1 MTTWGDF
8 ERWSKEKP
16 WEAAPVPPRETLH
29 NYLFKAVLTGNA
41 SLVVKALLAGADPNA
56 PCSTQ
61 ARAHLVQNYDDNLF
75 QSFEGTAVEFGFL
88 ITHLR
93 EYRSLVLA
101 ALVFFGDP
109 RYRFR
114 RDPYRSFA
122 TPGVYRQTDFYARDP
137 GVDVSDWDVYRF
149 NDLRGPTSLWHYTE
163 SEASGDESEAD
174 DASHA
179 TGSTQ

>member
-16 WEAAPVPPRETLH
+16 WAPHWAEPVPGETLH
-29 NYLFKAVLTGNA
+29 NYLSKAVLTGNA
-41 SLVVKALLAGADPNA
+41 SLVVKALLA
-56 PCSTQ
+56 
-61 ARAHLVQNYDDNLF
+61 
-75 QSFEGTAVEFGFL
+75 
-88 ITHLR
+88 
-93 EYRSLVLA
+93 

-109 RYRFR
+109 GCNEFGGILQTAYGRVQHEGFDNDLC
-114 RDPYRSFA
+114 DPTFDHWLKIAGDATWLGSFA
-122 TPGVYRQTDFYARDP
+122 DRQTDFYARDP

>member
-8 ERWSKEKP
+8 ETWSQGELAVSP
-16 WEAAPVPPRETLH
+16 GETDQ

-61 ARAHLVQNYDDNLF
+61 AQA
-75 QSFEGTAVEFGFL
+75 
-88 ITHLR
+88 
-93 EYRSLVLA
+93 
-101 ALVFFGDP
+101 
-109 RYRFR
+109 
-114 RDPYRSFA
+114 RSFA

-137 GVDVSDWDVYRF
+137 GVDVSDWEVYRF
-149 NDLRGPTSLWHYTE
+149 NDLRGPGPWHYTE
-163 SEASGDESEAD
+163 SEASEDEWDD

-179 TGSTQ
+179 TGSTQEEALE

>member
-109 RYRFR
+109 RCNEFE
-114 RDPYRSFA
+114 
-122 TPGVYRQTDFYARDP
+122 GIFYARDP

-149 NDLRGPTSLWHYTE
+149 NDLRGPGAWHYTE
-163 SEASGDESEAD
+163 SEASNDESD
-174 DASHA
+174 DDNASHA
-179 TGSTQ
+179 TGSTQEEALE